1 MNNIHNTQAEQT
13 ILGAILLDKN
23 IIYEVESLSS
33 NVFYNEAHRIIFNRM
48 LELHKKGVV
57 IDIITLIDKLKINN
71 ELEAIGGIAY
81 LTSLG
86 TIVPT
91 TSNIK
96 YYIKIVEEL
105 QQKRNIVQ
113 ASYKLIEDIRSGE
126 DINTSL
132 NTFETVTEQKNE
144 VKTDSTLR
152 SIMTNIFDDLNSGE
166 KVDKLKTG
174 IPIIDKCTNGIA
186 KGELVTIGANSG
198 VGKSALAIKIAIN
211 SFLKGKKV
219 LIISREMTK
228 EQVAERIIFSHT
240 GISKSK
246 YENRDFN
253 ENDWQRIV
261 RVMETFS
268 TDDFKIDDKIS
279 TMQGIKKEL
288 RSFKPD
294 ILVVDY
300 VQLLTPNSSKDSRER
315 QVAELS
321 RELKKITIDYGIIV
335 FQLTQLAEKGTGNY
349 RPHGE
354 SYTRESRG
362 IYHDSNI
369 VIYIHNVTEEKE
381 LMQAHKKTVFK
392 EKGSFDDMKITLE
405 RFKESGTKFI
415 ELIVD
420 KNRSGE
426 VGSNYYWFKGADLGY
441 YPVV

>member
-23 IIYEVESLSS
+23 IIYEVESLPS
-33 NVFYNEAHRIIFNRM
+33 NVFYNEAHRIILNRM

-57 IDIITLIDKLKINN
+57 IDLITLIDRLKANN
-71 ELEAIGGIAY
+71 ELEAIGDISY
-81 LTSLG
+81 LTSLS

-105 QQKRNIVQ
+105 HEKRNIVQ

-152 SIMTNIFDDLNSGE
+152 SIMTNIFDDLNSDE

-228 EQVAERIIFSHT
+228 EQVAERIIFSYT

-261 RVMETFS
+261 RVMEIFS

-300 VQLLTPNSSKDSRER
+300 VQLLTPNSPKDSRER

-354 SYTRESRG
+354 SYTRESRA

-392 EKGSFDDMKITLE
+392 EKGSLDDMKITLE

>member
-57 IDIITLIDKLKINN
+57 IDLITLIDRLKANN
-71 ELEAIGGIAY
+71 ELEAIGNISY
-81 LTSLG
+81 LTSLS

-105 QQKRNIVQ
+105 YEKRNIVQ

-294 ILVVDY
+294 VLVVDY
-300 VQLLTPNSSKDSRER
+300 VQLLTPNSPKDSRER

-354 SYTRESRG
+354 SYTRESRA

-392 EKGSFDDMKITLE
+392 EKGSLDDMKATLD

>member
-105 QQKRNIVQ
+105 QQKRSIVQ

-228 EQVAERIIFSHT
+228 EQVAERIIFSYT

-354 SYTRESRG
+354 SYTRESRA

-392 EKGSFDDMKITLE
+392 EKGSIDDMKITLE

-426 VGSNYYWFKGADLGY
+426 VGSNYHWFKGADLGY

>member
-96 YYIKIVEEL
+96 YYIKIVGEL
-105 QQKRNIVQ
+105 HEKRNIVQ

-144 VKTDSTLR
+144 IKTDSTLR

-211 SFLKGKKV
+211 SFLKGRKV

-354 SYTRESRG
+354 SYTRESRA

-392 EKGSFDDMKITLE
+392 EKGSIDDMKITLE

>member
-1 MNNIHNTQAEQT
+1 MNNIYDTHAEQT

-23 IIYEVESLSS
+23 VIHEVESLSS
-33 NVFYNEAHRIIFNRM
+33 DVFYNEAHKVIFNRM

-57 IDIITLIDKLKINN
+57 IDIITLINKLNSYD
-71 ELEAIGGIAY
+71 ELENIGGIAY
-81 LTSLG
+81 LTSLS

-113 ASYKLIEDIRSGE
+113 ASYKLIEDIRRGE

-132 NTFETVTEQKNE
+132 NTFETVTDLKEE
-144 VKTDSTLR
+144 VITDSTLR
-152 SIMTNIFDDLNSGE
+152 SIMTNIFDDLNSD
-166 KVDKLKTG
+166 KKIDKLKTG

-186 KGELVTIGANSG
+186 KGELVTIGAKSG
-198 VGKSALAIKIAIN
+198 VGKSALSLKIAIN
-211 SFLKGKKV
+211 SYLKGKKV

-228 EQVAERIIFSHT
+228 EQVSERIILSHT
-240 GISKSK
+240 GISKRK
-246 YENRDFN
+246 YEDRDFN
-253 ENDWQRIV
+253 SNDWQRIV
-261 RVMETFS
+261 KTIETFS
-268 TDDFKIDDKIS
+268 TDDIKIDDQIS
-279 TMQGIKKEL
+279 TIQGIKKEL
-288 RSFKPD
+288 RIFKPD
-294 ILVVDY
+294 ILMVDY
-300 VQLLTPNSSKDSRER
+300 VQLLTPNSPKDSRER

-349 RPHGE
+349 RPQGE
-354 SYTRESRG
+354 SHTRESRS
-362 IYHDSNI
+362 IYQDSNI

-381 LMQAHKKTVFK
+381 LEQAHKKTVFK
-392 EKGSFDDMKITLE
+392 EKGSIEDMKATLE